1 MGYQQTKKPQTR
13 VKIAKYYIFGHDIVY
28 FLDAL
33 ANKIPVISFG
43 IGRSVECTYGEIFLV
58 KSGFNSDG
66 FKFIYVQVRS

>member
-1 MGYQQTKKPQTR
+1 MGYQQTKKQKIR

-28 FLDAL
+28 FLHAL
-33 ANKIPVISFG
+33 ANKIPAVSFD
-43 IGRSVECTYGEIFLV
+43 IGRSVECTYKEIFLV